1 MPESPKAHYKHVMAR
16 GRMPAID
23 MDRYPKRRGLEGPFR
38 FRSGRIVYYDP
49 REGAYYDSD
58 TDMYLSQ
65 AEANALDRPRN
76 GNGGGKKKT
85 VVFY

>member
-1 MPESPKAHYKHVMAR
+1 
-16 GRMPAID
+16 MPAVD

-65 AEANALDRPRN
+65 AEADALDRPRS
-76 GNGGGKKKT
+76 GASKPSKRASGPEKKKI
-85 VVFY
+85 VVFR